1 MDNVDNFVDKLGLDQ
16 YLGVLSP
23 GKRSISARYRG
34 RRGKRSCG
42 QHGYNVGICQR
53 ESKKVENLLWI
64 MWITKAA
71 IPASMPFCRVKTNV
85 WIKE

>member
-34 RRGKRSCG
+34 RRGKKAVD
-42 QHGYNVGICQR
+42 NMGITWGFVKGNR
-53 ESKKVENLLWI
+53 KK
-64 MWITKAA
+64 
-71 IPASMPFCRVKTNV
+71 
-85 WIKE
+85 